1 MTQPDNA
8 TTAKGLLL
16 AAGITGDETEDTT
29 VKLTLNQI
37 VDDNAVVA
45 FELSLSKG
53 DENVSEPE
61 VPVTVTFTFPSSFT
75 KDNTKTYQIIHSK
88 NDGTTSDIPLAING
102 NAQSGYTGTFTTPSF
117 SSFAVV
123 AEDIQPT
130 GITLDHTSL
139 SLKVG
144 NQKQLTANIVP
155 ENAANKT
162 VTWTSSN
169 PAVATVSNGVVAA
182 IKVGTTTITAKTA
195 NGITA
200 TCTVTVVS
208 ASSSHHGGG
217 GGGNNNDDEH
227 ESIPTK
233 PSSPST
239 PSQTFVSDTTNDLTV
254 NGTYQFRI
262 TSKNGKTPVFVV
274 GTSGVFDVKLASTTG
289 NDYFFKITAIGA
301 PGDKAGIYING
312 GSRFLVATVGSNP
325 NYAKLDTGK
334 QLSVKAGKTYQFK
347 VTAAKRPS
355 FVCGTGSTF
364 RVAYAGS
371 KGNDYFFKVTAT
383 GKVGDKAGFYVNGE
397 KAPRTIGTIVK

>member
-1 MTQPDNA
+1 MKERKILPIFLSLTLA
-8 TTAKGLLL
+8 ASTFASTTAF
-16 AAGITGDETEDTT
+16 AAQD
-29 VKLTLNQI
+29 
-37 VDDNAVVA
+37 
-45 FELSLSKG
+45 SK
-53 DENVSEPE
+53 S
-61 VPVTVTFTFPSSFT
+61 
-75 KDNTKTYQIIHSK
+75 
-88 NDGTTSDIPLAING
+88 TTSAPLASGSESSDTGENLKAAKEALQGQIDEAG
-102 NAQSGYTGTFTTPSF
+102 KYTEATYGKYSSWETFKNAY
-117 SSFAVV
+117 
-123 AEDIQPT
+123 E
-130 GITLDHTSL
+130 
-139 SLKVG
+139 
-144 NQKQLTANIVP
+144 TAN
-155 ENAANKT
+155 T
-162 VTWTSSN
+162 LSN
-169 PAVATVSNGVVAA
+169 STD
-182 IKVGTTTITAKTA
+182 IEQIKTA
-195 NGITA
+195 TEALKGAIDA
-200 TCTVTVVS
+200 LKGEVVS

-274 GTSGVFDVKLASTTG
+274 GTSGVFDVKLARTTG